1 MSQRDAHEKSRVRRS
16 PRARGAASQP
26 VGQPRALLQAYGG
39 YALLAAAA
47 GLAAMLVVRVV
58 VGLATPAELY
68 GDALTRVM
76 PLDLFSALL
85 TFFGRNA
92 KHIFYVALV
101 VGQGLVTTAV
111 VLAAWGVASTRRAA
125 QDSASRESTE
135 GSAAGAR
142 GPQPAAAAPP
152 TRRQT
157 LVLCLIVWGGTIV
170 PSAALGAVEGI
181 SLAQFGQNVLAV
193 LVAAVIPAAATGI
206 VFAALLQRGTRL
218 RADRA
223 SAVESRSRRRFLNQ
237 LGLGLVAIVGGV
249 AAWRFIFQ
257 GGAGFG
263 GLGSNRAQL
272 DTGSVPDRVAPPV
285 PQYGSWTPVPA
296 QAPEITSNSAFYYV
310 SKNLVGDPALDARAW
325 HLAITGMVHTPL
337 TLTYDQLR
345 GLSSVAQYQTLECI
359 SNEVGGDLMSTAQWT
374 GARLAAVLAAAGVQP
389 GASQLLFRCADGYSD
404 SLHLTQALGSRALI
418 AYHMNGQPLP
428 QAHGYPARLLIPGLY
443 GMKNGKWVQS
453 LEVSAGR
460 YDGYWE
466 QRGWTREA
474 IVKLTARIDV
484 PGDGD
489 VLAQRPTMI
498 AGVAFAGDQGVGQVD
513 VSTDAGHTWI
523 PAQLKLP
530 LAEQTWVL
538 WELPWTPTVGSHVL
552 AARAIDLTGRVQTPR
567 SAPPLP
573 DGASGYHTI
582 SVTVG

>member
-1 MSQRDAHEKSRVRRS
+1 MSQRDAHEKPRVRRS
-16 PRARGAASQP
+16 PRARGVASQP
-26 VGQPRALLQAYGG
+26 AGELRGLLQAYGG

-47 GLAAMLVVRVV
+47 GLAAMLVVRLV

-85 TFFGRNA
+85 TFLGRNA

-111 VLAAWGVASTRRAA
+111 VLAVWGVTSTRPAA
-125 QDSASRESTE
+125 QDSASRGST
-135 GSAAGAR
+135 GGLAAGAR
-142 GPQPAAAAPP
+142 GPQPATAPP

-157 LVLCLIVWGGTIV
+157 LALCLILWGSTIV
-170 PSAALGAVEGI
+170 PYAALGAVEGI
-181 SLAQFGQNVLAV
+181 SLAQLGQNVLAM

-206 VFAALLQRGTRL
+206 VFAALLWRGTSMRT
-218 RADRA
+218 DRA
-223 SAVESRSRRRFLNQ
+223 SAVESPSRRRFLNQ
-237 LGLGLVAIVGGV
+237 LGLGLVAIAGGV
-249 AAWRFIFQ
+249 AAWRFLFQ

-263 GLGSNRAQL
+263 GLGSNNAQL
-272 DTGSVPDRVAPPV
+272 DTGSVPARVTPPV
-285 PQYGSWTPVPA
+285 PQYGSWTPITGQP
-296 QAPEITSNSAFYYV
+296 PEITSNSEFYYV
-310 SKNLVGDPALDARAW
+310 SKNLVGDPALDAKGW
-325 HLAITGMVHTPL
+325 HLSITGMVRTPL

-359 SNEVGGDLMSTAQWT
+359 SNEVGGNLMSTAQWT
-374 GARLAAVLAAAGVQP
+374 GTRLADVLAAAGIQP
-389 GASQLLFRCADGYSD
+389 GASQLVFRCADGYSD

-418 AYHMNGQPLP
+418 AYRMNGQPLA
-428 QAHGYPARLLIPGLY
+428 QAHGFPARLLIPGLY
-443 GMKNGKWVQS
+443 GMKNGKWVES

-538 WELPWTPTVGSHVL
+538 WELPWTPTLGSHVL
-552 AARAIDLTGRVQTPR
+552 AARAIDLSGRVQSPR

-582 SVTVG
+582 TVHVG